1 MGYLIGQI
9 VLCLLIAFVLGFI
22 IGCLFCRCKR
32 AETVDDT
39 DWESRY
45 ARLKRDHAQLR
56 SESEDWK
63 SKYTALA
70 VAPRSQAETEDWA
83 GRFEQL
89 KQDYDHLK
97 NEQQGLQQECE
108 QWKSKYDALL
118 AAKGSS
124 QVTTHEYREGLIGD
138 DYPYP
143 VEEVE
148 GIGKGFGK
156 KLRALG
162 IETTED
168 LLQRCCTKDG
178 WEGVADNIGL
188 KERYVVRKW
197 ASMADLMR
205 IPGIM
210 GQFAELLEFSGVESV
225 QDLAGREP
233 SQLLV
238 KLKDVNER
246 EHRVKEVPELDV
258 VNSWIL
264 SAKSLDAVMKI

>member
-9 VLCLLIAFVLGFI
+9 VLCLLIAFVLGLI
-22 IGCLFCRCKR
+22 IGCLFCRSR
-32 AETVDDT
+32 RTESADDT
-39 DWESRY
+39 DWAGRY
-45 ARLKRDHAQLR
+45 ARLKRDYTQLR
-56 SESEDWK
+56 GENDEWK
-63 SKYTALA
+63 TKYETLL
-70 VAPRSQAETEDWA
+70 VA
-83 GRFEQL
+83 
-89 KQDYDHLK
+89 K
-97 NEQQGLQQECE
+97 
-108 QWKSKYDALL
+108 DA
-118 AAKGSS
+118 S
-124 QVTTHEYREGLIGD
+124 QVTTHEYREGLVTD

-168 LLQRCCTKDG
+168 LLQRCSTRDG
-178 WEGVADNIGL
+178 WEEVADKIGL

-233 SQLLV
+233 GQLLE

-246 EHRVKEVPELDV
+246 EHRVKEVPELNV
-258 VNSWIL
+258 VSSWIN
-264 SAKSLDAVMKI
+264 SAKTTSAVMKI

>member
-1 MGYLIGQI
+1 MVYLIGQI

-22 IGCLFCRCKR
+22 IGCLFCRSRR
-32 AETVDDT
+32 AESADDT
-39 DWESRY
+39 DWADRY
-45 ARLKRDHAQLR
+45 ARLKRDYTQLR
-56 SESEDWK
+56 GENDDWK
-63 SKYTALA
+63 TKY
-70 VAPRSQAETEDWA
+70 ET
-83 GRFEQL
+83 
-89 KQDYDHLK
+89 
-97 NEQQGLQQECE
+97 
-108 QWKSKYDALL
+108 LL
-118 AAKGSS
+118 VAKGAS
-124 QVTTHEYREGLIGD
+124 QVTTHEYQEGLDSD

-168 LLQRCCTKDG
+168 LLQRCSTRDG
-178 WEGVADNIGL
+178 WEGVADKIGL

-233 SQLLV
+233 GQLLE

-246 EHRVKEVPELDV
+246 EHRVKEVPELNV
-258 VNSWIL
+258 VSSWIN
-264 SAKSLDAVMKI
+264 SAKTTSAVMKI

>member
-9 VLCLLIAFVLGFI
+9 VLCLLVAFVLGFI

-32 AETVDDT
+32 AESVDDV
-39 DWESRY
+39 DWASRY
-45 ARLKRDHAQLR
+45 ERLKRDYAQLR
-56 SESEDWK
+56 SESDDWK
-63 SKYTALA
+63 AKYTALA
-70 VAPRSQAETEDWA
+70 VAPRSEAESEDWA

-89 KQDYDHLK
+89 KQDHEYLK
-97 NEQQGLQQECE
+97 VQQAELQKERDD
-108 QWKSKYDALL
+108 WKEKYDALL
-118 AAKGSS
+118 AAKDAN
-124 QVTTHEYREGLIGD
+124 QVTTHEYREGLVGD

-148 GIGKGFGK
+148 GIGKGFGR
-156 KLRALG
+156 KLRTLG

-168 LLQRCCTKDG
+168 LLRYCNTKEG
-178 WEGVADNIGL
+178 WEDVADKIGL

-225 QDLAGREP
+225 QDLAGRDAE
-233 SQLLV
+233 QLLA

-246 EHRVKEVPELDV
+246 EHRVKEVPQLAV
-258 VNSWIL
+258 VASWINAAKPL
-264 SAKSLDAVMKI
+264 SAVMEV